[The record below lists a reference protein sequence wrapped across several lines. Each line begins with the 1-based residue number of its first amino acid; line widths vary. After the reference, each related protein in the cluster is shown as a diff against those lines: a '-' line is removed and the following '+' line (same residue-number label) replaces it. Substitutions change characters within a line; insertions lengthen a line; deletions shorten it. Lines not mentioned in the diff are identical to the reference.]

1 MKTKDKS
8 SNRPAITLEARENQ
22 LIAKAVALAE
32 QQLNDG
38 TASSQ
43 IISHY
48 LKLGTERERLKIEQ
62 MKAETELLYAKTENL
77 KQLKRQDELCQAA
90 INAMRAYSGLVDDV
104 DE

>member
-1 MKTKDKS
+1 MKTKDQS

-90 INAMRAYSGLVDDV
+90 INAMRAYSGLVDDAN
-104 DE
+104 E